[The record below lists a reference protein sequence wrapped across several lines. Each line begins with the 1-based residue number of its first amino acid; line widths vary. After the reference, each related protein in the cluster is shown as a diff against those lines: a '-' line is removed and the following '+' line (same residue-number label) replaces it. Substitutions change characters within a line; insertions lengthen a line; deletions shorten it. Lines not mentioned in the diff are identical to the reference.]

1 MWAHR
6 IVFFC
11 TKIKS
16 TRISDTFATVLF
28 SIYTGG
34 SKIGFGY
41 PREEERV
48 TDKKIQN
55 KSL

>member
-6 IVFFC
+6 IVFFI
-11 TKIKS
+11 KIKS
-16 TRISDTFATVLF
+16 TRISDTVATVLF
-28 SIYTGG
+28 WIYTGG

-41 PREEERV
+41 PREVQV